1 MNRLLKDLLV
11 AFQFL
16 TRVPLP
22 SIDFDPDSLSRS
34 VKFFPVVGL
43 AIGVCGVWLQR
54 LLAPHF
60 GRLLAAF
67 LVQLFFVLVTGA
79 LHEDGLADSADGF
92 GGGSTREQMLA
103 IMRDSKIGA
112 FGAIA
117 LVLSLLARF
126 LLLSSLPLDRF
137 APYVIS
143 AHVLCRWTA
152 LPLSYFVQP
161 ARPQN
166 GQGARL
172 AQKTSPI
179 SLIAGTSISLVM
191 VAFLL
196 RTACWIPILSASAVT
211 LLSGLYYLKQLGGV
225 TGDCFGA
232 TNQLTEIAIYFC
244 GVWGA

>member
-1 MNRLLKDLLV
+1 MKRLLKDLLV

-22 SIDFDPDSLSRS
+22 SVDFDPDSLSRS
-34 VKFFPVVGL
+34 VTFFPVVGL
-43 AIGVCGVWLQR
+43 VIGVCGSWLER

-60 GRLLAAF
+60 GRMLAAF
-67 LVQLFFVLVTGA
+67 LILVFFVLMTGA
-79 LHEDGLADSADGF
+79 LHEDGLADAADGF
-92 GGGSTREQMLA
+92 GGGSTREQMLT

-126 LLLSSLPLDRF
+126 LLLSSLPWDRF
-137 APYVIS
+137 TPYVIS

-152 LPLSYFVQP
+152 LPLSYFFPP
-161 ARPQN
+161 AGPQD
-166 GQGARL
+166 GQGARI
-172 AQKTSPI
+172 AQKTSRS
-179 SLIAGTSISLVM
+179 SLVVGTSLSLVI
-191 VAFLL
+191 VAFLM
-196 RTACWIPILSASAVT
+196 RTACWIPILSASVIT
-211 LLSGLYYLKQLGGV
+211 VLSGLYYWKRLRGV

-232 TNQLTEIAIYFC
+232 TNQITEIAVYFC

>member
-1 MNRLLKDLLV
+1 MKRLLKDLLV

-22 SIDFDPDSLSRS
+22 SVDFDPDSLSRS
-34 VKFFPVVGL
+34 VTFFPVVGL
-43 AIGVCGVWLQR
+43 VIGVCGSWLER

-60 GRLLAAF
+60 GRMLAAF
-67 LVQLFFVLVTGA
+67 LILVFFVLMTGA
-79 LHEDGLADSADGF
+79 LHEDGLADAADGF
-92 GGGSTREQMLA
+92 GGGSTREQMLT

-126 LLLSSLPLDRF
+126 LLLSSLPWDRF
-137 APYVIS
+137 TPYVIS

-152 LPLSYFVQP
+152 LPLSYFFPP
-161 ARPQN
+161 ARPQD
-166 GQGARL
+166 GQGARI
-172 AQKTSPI
+172 AQKTSRS
-179 SLIAGTSISLVM
+179 SLVVGTSLSLVI
-191 VAFLL
+191 VAFLM
-196 RTACWIPILSASAVT
+196 RTACWIPILSASVIT
-211 LLSGLYYLKQLGGV
+211 VLSGLYYWKRLRGV

-232 TNQLTEIAIYFC
+232 TNQITEIAVYFC

>member
-1 MNRLLKDLLV
+1 
-11 AFQFL
+11 
-16 TRVPLP
+16 
-22 SIDFDPDSLSRS
+22 
-34 VKFFPVVGL
+34 
-43 AIGVCGVWLQR
+43 
-54 LLAPHF
+54 
-60 GRLLAAF
+60 
-67 LVQLFFVLVTGA
+67 
-79 LHEDGLADSADGF
+79 
-92 GGGSTREQMLA
+92 
-103 IMRDSKIGA
+103 
-112 FGAIA
+112 
-117 LVLSLLARF
+117 
-126 LLLSSLPLDRF
+126 LDRF

-211 LLSGLYYLKQLGGV
+211 LVSGLYYSKQLGGV